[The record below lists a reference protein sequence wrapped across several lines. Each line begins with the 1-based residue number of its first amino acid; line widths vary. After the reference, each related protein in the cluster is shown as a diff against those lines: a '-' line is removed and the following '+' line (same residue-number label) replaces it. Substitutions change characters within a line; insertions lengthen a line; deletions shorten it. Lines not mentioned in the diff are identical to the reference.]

1 MVNDQ
6 PRQPDPE
13 NQPTNVVVTTQAP
26 IHAVEREVV
35 LPQAPI
41 YAVEREVVLPQVTR
55 VDVYPPS
62 AVNGNELATDVGSQ
76 QLRVRREVVRQRR
89 FGVGKTIDLIW
100 YALGVLEVVLAARF
114 FFELTAANSA
124 AGFVKFIVAIA
135 QPFAW
140 PFDGIFPVPRDGSNV
155 FDVNILVGM
164 AVYVVIVWGITRLLE
179 MSLEPPSVT

>member
-26 IHAVEREVV
+26 IRAVEREVV
-35 LPQAPI
+35 LPQA
-41 YAVEREVVLPQVTR
+41 TR

-62 AVNGNELATDVGSQ
+62 AANGNELATDVGTQ
-76 QLRVRREVVRQRR
+76 QLRTRREVVRQRR

-100 YALGVLEVVLAARF
+100 YALGVLEIVLAARF

-124 AGFVKFIVAIA
+124 AGFVKFILAIA

-140 PFDGIFPVPRDGSNV
+140 PFNGIFPMPRDGSNV
-155 FDVNILVGM
+155 FDVNMLVAM
-164 AVYVVIVWGITRLLE
+164 VVYAVIAWGITRLLV
-179 MSLEPPSVT
+179 MSIEPPSVT